1 MSVVD
6 GLGDDV
12 TGWNISCTVDSN
24 VSWSARVAVQAY
36 SRPPP
41 STLLVG
47 QPWLQAHSEDGVE
60 EWHRTGE
67 VPARFVHTPAG
78 TALVQRAILI
88 SCGLIVY
95 MVERR
100 REGRE
105 EGRKERS
112 KDGVIGKS
120 WERR

>member
-1 MSVVD
+1 MCCCAGVLPS
-6 GLGDDV
+6 
-12 TGWNISCTVDSN
+12 S
-24 VSWSARVAVQAY
+24 
-36 SRPPP
+36 P
-41 STLLVG
+41 STPLVG

-67 VPARFVHTPAG
+67 VPARFVRTPGG
-78 TALVQRAILI
+78 TALVQRRLGAILI

-105 EGRKERS
+105 GGREERS
-112 KDGVIGKS
+112 KDGVIGKG

>member
-1 MSVVD
+1 MCCCAGVLPS
-6 GLGDDV
+6 
-12 TGWNISCTVDSN
+12 S
-24 VSWSARVAVQAY
+24 
-36 SRPPP
+36 P

-67 VPARFVHTPAG
+67 VPARFVRTPGG
-78 TALVQRAILI
+78 TALVQRCLGAILI

-105 EGRKERS
+105 GGREERS
-112 KDGVIGKS
+112 KDGVIGKG